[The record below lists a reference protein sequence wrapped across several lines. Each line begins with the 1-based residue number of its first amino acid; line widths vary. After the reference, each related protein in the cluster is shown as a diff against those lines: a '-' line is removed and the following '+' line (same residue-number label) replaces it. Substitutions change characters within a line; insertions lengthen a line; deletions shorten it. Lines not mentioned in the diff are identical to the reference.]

1 MALLDEIGAYLGT
14 NVGALTLGTNLH
26 LSRMLETP
34 DVAVALY
41 NSTAAPP
48 TFYFGGDGNPSLE
61 SPRLQVL
68 VRHTS
73 YTAGNTLA
81 YTIWTELNQIV
92 SMTLS
97 GTRYLRCAAVDS
109 PTFLER
115 DRNDRPIFSTNY
127 DILKEVS

>member
-1 MALLDEIGAYLGT
+1 MLLDEIGAYLDT
-14 NVGALTLGTNLH
+14 NVAALTLGTNLF

-34 DVAVALY
+34 DVAVGLY

-48 TFYFGGDGNPSLE
+48 TYYMGGDGNPDLE

-73 YTAGNTLA
+73 YSAGQSMA
-81 YTIWTELNQIV
+81 YDIFTELNQIV
-92 SMTLS
+92 GSTLT
-97 GTRYLRCAAVDS
+97 GTHYLRVAAVDS

-115 DRNDRPIFSTNY
+115 DRNDRPIFTANY
-127 DILKEVS
+127 DVLKELS